1 MNQIMTTRTVTIHY
15 GVGED
20 GAMSSRQSTQGDLV
34 WVIGLDGKVGLS
46 VDSFEFRLQ
55 EGESHLVEPGQTYR
69 VFATSEASTF
79 VSIRTDATRFLM
91 KNRLSSLRDSRLRRQ
106 PSIATE
112 ALRLTLGDWATR
124 LFLGG
129 SFDDEIDDW
138 LQAHLVSTGA
148 MQAHIFSPILRF
160 IEREYANPIRI
171 DTLSQMAFQS
181 KYQFIRNFRA
191 YTGLS
196 PYQYITRQRLI
207 RAKELLR
214 YSEFTLLE
222 ISIEV
227 GFGSTAQLNKH
238 FTEWVGCPPRRFRE
252 NTGHRIQR

>member
-1 MNQIMTTRTVTIHY
+1 MKQIMTTTSVTIHY
-15 GVGED
+15 GIGAD
-20 GAMSSRQSTQGDLV
+20 GAMPSRQATQNDLV

-46 VDSFEFRLQ
+46 VDAFEFRLQ
-55 EGESHLVEPGQTYR
+55 EGESHLVRPGQTYQ
-69 VFATSEASTF
+69 VFATTETSTF
-79 VSIRTDATRFLM
+79 VTIRTDATRFLT
-91 KNRLSSLRDSRLRRQ
+91 KNALSSLDDVRLKRQ
-106 PSIATE
+106 PFIATE

-124 LFLGG
+124 LFLGA
-129 SFDDEIDDW
+129 SLDDEIEGW
-138 LQAHLVSTGA
+138 LQAHLVSMGTTSDDV
-148 MQAHIFSPILRF
+148 FSPILRF

-191 YTGLS
+191 HTGLS

-222 ISIEV
+222 ISVEV